1 MTIGKMTSH
10 YSLISQTLI
19 DSTLW
24 AIRTSLWKKYG
35 VDEAQRIID
44 PLLWYINTGRAP
56 TSFLGK
62 LVQKKPYLIGRV
74 LAKGGSYDE
83 AIQRVKNYIGYRED
97 VIK

>member
-1 MTIGKMTSH
+1 MTIISH
-10 YSLISQTLI
+10 HTFVSQLLI
-19 DSTLW
+19 DNTLF
-24 AIRTSLWKKYG
+24 AIQKSLWKKYG

-56 TSFLGK
+56 VSFLGK

-83 AIQRVKNYIGYRED
+83 AIQRVKNYIGYHGIEEE
-97 VIK
+97 